1 MEDKCLLLAR
11 QLSVGYGNRLVAEK
25 ISFSV
30 GPGEILIL
38 LGPNGCGKST
48 LLKTL
53 SGELPALSGE
63 LLLEGRPIGEYTA
76 GQLAEKRSLVT
87 TGRIVN
93 ARMTVRELVRMGRF
107 PYMNYLMKERET
119 DTRAIDHAMELT
131 GTSRLKDSFVETLSD
146 GQLQRVMIARA
157 LCQDTPLI
165 LLDEPASYL
174 DLHYTVELMKLLKD
188 AAGEGKGLVIAL
200 HDTRQAQALADRL
213 LCFVN
218 GEVKLLEEPDRLSE
232 EMIREMYRL
241 STTEYDFLW
250 KK

>member
-1 MEDKCLLLAR
+1 MEDKHLLSAE
-11 QLSVGYGNRLVAEK
+11 QLSVGYGNKTVAGE
-25 ISFSV
+25 ISFHV
-30 GPGEILIL
+30 DPGEILIL

-53 SGELPALSGE
+53 SGELPVLSGD
-63 LLLEGRPIGEYTA
+63 LLLDGQPVVAYTA
-76 GQLAEKRSLVT
+76 GELAQKRSLVT

-107 PYMNYLMKERET
+107 PYMNYLMKEKAE
-119 DTRAIDHAMELT
+119 DTRAVEHAMELT
-131 GTSRLKDSFVETLSD
+131 GIRELKDSFVETLSD

-174 DLHYTVELMKLLKD
+174 DLHYTVELMKLLKA
-188 AAGEGKGLVIAL
+188 AAGEGKGMVIAL
-200 HDTRQAQALADRL
+200 HDTRQAQVLADRL

-218 GEVKLLEEPDRLSE
+218 GEVRLLNEPSGLSE
-232 EMIREMYRL
+232 QLIREMYRL